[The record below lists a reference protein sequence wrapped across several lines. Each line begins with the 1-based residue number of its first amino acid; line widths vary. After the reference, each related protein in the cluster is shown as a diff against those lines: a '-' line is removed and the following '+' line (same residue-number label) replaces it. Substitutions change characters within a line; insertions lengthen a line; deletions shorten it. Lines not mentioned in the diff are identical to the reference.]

1 VISVLCPTRNRP
13 ASVRRLIASSAAT
26 AQDEIEFVFYCD
38 EDAPGSVPPEVR
50 SAPWIRV
57 VDGPRIVLS
66 AMWNRCLE
74 KSSGEIVMQCGDD
87 IVFRTPGW
95 DKVVEA
101 AFATVPDRILFAY
114 GSDGVHD
121 RNFGTHGFV
130 HRRWTEAVGY
140 ITPPYFSSDYGDT
153 WLNDVAALI
162 GRKRWI
168 EIYTEHLHP
177 VVGKAPIDATHAE
190 RLERHQRDGVEAL
203 YASMGPERQRDAGKL
218 RALMGDDQWT
228 SGGSDSAS

>member
-13 ASVRRLIASSAAT
+13 ASVRRLLASAAGT
-26 AQDEIEFVFYCD
+26 AMDEIEFVFYCD
-38 EDAPGSVPPEVR
+38 DDAPGSVPLEVR

-66 AMWNRCLE
+66 DMWNRCLE

-87 IVFRTPGW
+87 IVFRSHGW
-95 DKVVEA
+95 DKVVEG

-140 ITPPYFSSDYGDT
+140 LTPPYFSSDYGDT
-153 WLNDVAALI
+153 WLNDVAALL
-162 GRKRWI
+162 GRKRWLD
-168 EIYTEHLHP
+168 IYTEHLHP
-177 VVGKAPIDATHAE
+177 VVGKAPMDATHQE
-190 RLERHQRDGVEAL
+190 RLARGAVDGVAAL
-203 YASMGPERQRDAGKL
+203 YASTRPERERDAAKL
-218 RALMGDDQWT
+218 RALMGDTGWT
-228 SGGSDSAS
+228 SDGSVSAS